1 LKFTYKLLRNSIL
14 FLLTNYISVTFLL
27 IYLYILFIYFRIYVL
42 KCIIF
47 MFFVHLL
54 IELDYFNAKKYEI

>member
-14 FLLTNYISVTFLL
+14 FLFTNYISVTFLL

-54 IELDYFNAKKYEI
+54 IELDYFNVKKYEI